1 MATVSYNMLCL
12 SSFQTET
19 RQAELETNL
28 STNLVRRKQ
37 ELEAVKFSAEPEL
50 FHNEAEV
57 KRQEL
62 RDAKKLVDEVTQQLK
77 SKIHCLPVSSL
88 SVT

>member
-1 MATVSYNMLCL
+1 MC
-12 SSFQTET
+12 SSSIQTET

-37 ELEAVKFSAEPEL
+37 ELEAIKLSAEPEFL
-50 FHNEAEV
+50 HSEAEV

-62 RDAKKLVDEVTQQLK
+62 RDAKFLVDDVTQQLR
-77 SKIHCLPVSSL
+77 SKLQMHQLSS
-88 SVT
+88 